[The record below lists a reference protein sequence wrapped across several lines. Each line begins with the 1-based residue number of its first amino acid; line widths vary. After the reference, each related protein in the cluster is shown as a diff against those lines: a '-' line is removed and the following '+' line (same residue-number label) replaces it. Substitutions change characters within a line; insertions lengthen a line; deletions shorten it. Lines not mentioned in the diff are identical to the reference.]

1 MIDTNNSRGSST
13 DDHGTQNSLSNLS
26 VRTTKKS
33 ILDSE
38 NLPCQTGDSKTSNG
52 AATEM
57 TNVVYVAPKHARQA
71 KNILHQKG
79 WLDKRY
85 RMIKVMT
92 TAVNTPGKE
101 NNEEKIEAAASSQQ
115 LIVVPISVPFT
126 EVLSVC
132 NEWIIDHGQKE
143 MPFST
148 SQYASKSS

>member
-1 MIDTNNSRGSST
+1 
-13 DDHGTQNSLSNLS
+13 
-26 VRTTKKS
+26 
-33 ILDSE
+33 
-38 NLPCQTGDSKTSNG
+38 
-52 AATEM
+52 M
-57 TNVVYVAPKHARQA
+57 TNVVYVAPTPARQA
-71 KNILHQKG
+71 KNTLHQKG

-92 TAVNTPGKE
+92 AAVNIPGKE
-101 NNEEKIEAAASSQQ
+101 NNGEKLEAAASSQQ

>member
-1 MIDTNNSRGSST
+1 LIDTNNSIGSST

-26 VRTTKKS
+26 VRSTNKS

-38 NLPCQTGDSKTSNG
+38 NLPCQTVDSKTSNG
-52 AATEM
+52 EAAET

-92 TAVNTPGKE
+92 AAVDIPGKK
-101 NNEEKIEAAASSQQ
+101 NNKEKIEAAASSKQ

-126 EVLSVC
+126 EVLTVC

-148 SQYASKSS
+148 SQYASKSN

>member
-1 MIDTNNSRGSST
+1 MIDTNNSIGST
-13 DDHGTQNSLSNLS
+13 IYDHGTHLS
-26 VRTTKKS
+26 VRSSNKS

-38 NLPCQTGDSKTSNG
+38 NLPCQTVASKTSNG
-52 AATEM
+52 EDAEM

-92 TAVNTPGKE
+92 DAVDIPGKE
-101 NNEEKIEAAASSQQ
+101 NNEEIEIAASSQQ

-126 EVLSVC
+126 EVLTVC

-148 SQYASKSS
+148 SQYASKTN

>member
-38 NLPCQTGDSKTSNG
+38 NLPCQTVDSKTSNG
-52 AATEM
+52 EATVM

-71 KNILHQKG
+71 KNTLHQKG

>member
-38 NLPCQTGDSKTSNG
+38 NLPCQTVDSKTSNG
-52 AATEM
+52 EATEM

-92 TAVNTPGKE
+92 AAVNIPGKE
-101 NNEEKIEAAASSQQ
+101 NNGEKLEAAASSQQ

>member
-1 MIDTNNSRGSST
+1 
-13 DDHGTQNSLSNLS
+13 
-26 VRTTKKS
+26 
-33 ILDSE
+33 
-38 NLPCQTGDSKTSNG
+38 
-52 AATEM
+52 M

-92 TAVNTPGKE
+92 DAVDIPGKE
-101 NNEEKIEAAASSQQ
+101 NNEEIEIAASSQQ

-126 EVLSVC
+126 EVLTVC

-148 SQYASKSS
+148 SQYASKTN